1 MVLRVTGK
9 GAKALFQHEA
19 GGHRWQGESGGRTH
33 TSTITVAVLRE
44 PEPVE
49 LRLDER
55 DLEFKTC
62 RGSGAG
68 GQHRNCTDS
77 AVILTHLP
85 TKLSVRIE
93 SERSQLQ
100 NKETA
105 RAVLRARLLEAKESA
120 SSGAYNTTRKAML
133 GCGARG
139 DKRRT
144 IATQRNSVIDHPTG
158 CTTTYK
164 EYSRGMFPGLW

>member
-1 MVLRVTGK
+1 VTGK
-9 GAKALFQHEA
+9 GAKSLFQHEA
-19 GGHRWQGESGGRTH
+19 GGHRFQGESGGRTH
-33 TSTITVAVLRE
+33 SSTITVAVLRE
-44 PEPVE
+44 PTPVE
-49 LRLDER
+49 LHLDER

-68 GQHRNCTDS
+68 GQSRNTTDS

-105 RAVLRARLLEAKESA
+105 RAVLRARLLEAKEAASA
-120 SSGAYNTTRKAML
+120 GAYSAVRKGQVGTGM
-133 GCGARG
+133 RG

-144 IATQRNSVIDHPTG
+144 VQEQNGIVVDHVRNRRTDVKSYMKGDLDWL
-158 CTTTYK
+158 
-164 EYSRGMFPGLW
+164 M